1 MAMYQAI
8 CSFNAGE
15 LSEKMKARVDV
26 SQYSKGCKTVKNFLV
41 RPYGS
46 VEKRPG
52 TLFVAT
58 TKETEKA
65 VRLIPFVFST
75 DTVFICEFGHN
86 YIRFYRNRTFVMELS
101 STIYPASAVAGIK
114 YVQCADVMYL
124 AHPFYPVQV
133 LKRTSEIT
141 FELSEMEWAYPPVL
155 DPNLDDDFKISV
167 PNMADVPV
175 PAGTTI
181 AIESTKDLFT
191 GKEGAYFDLI
201 HIRRKNSIDHE
212 FKNSTVDSEGD
223 GVSDSIEVRGY
234 WTFTTHGTWTGNVA
248 IQRSYDNG
256 ATWADYR
263 VYSSNKD
270 SNVSTSGEEEDDDVL
285 YRLSMTGYEQSS
297 TGTVKKCVCKFVNPD
312 FRTTGVIKIGHVVDA
327 RNAYATVIRKLGSP
341 TATAEWNEGAFSGA
355 SGYPCA
361 VAFFEERL
369 FFGGTAKKPQTI
381 WGSKTNDWNNFLD
394 GAKDDDAIS
403 FTLASDTVNQIEWLV
418 QHDNLIIGTSDS
430 EWTLGASNREEALTA
445 SNFHCVRQSVYGS
458 APITARMAGEV
469 VLFVQRQG
477 RKIREF
483 CYSYEKDGFVSPDMT
498 ILADHITEGGVIETA
513 LTQQPDTLLW
523 CLLSNGTIAAL
534 TYERDQE
541 VCGWQRIET
550 DGVIQSI
557 CAVPGTSGDT
567 IYWIVVRNGKRMI
580 EEMAPRTWQDTAHCI
595 YLDSAVVVD
604 NGDETGTVVSGLDH
618 LEGKT
623 VDILADGWDEYPA
636 VVSGGAVTIPK
647 PAHIICAGLPVESE
661 VSPMPIEFETQN
673 GMSLSRKKRICELR
687 LMVYGSIGGEARSGD
702 CPWQKIISRDVLKD
716 DVEKPISPKTET
728 VRLETHG
735 GYAEETNIEV
745 RHDLPL
751 PFNLAAITAVMQLTE

>member
-1 MAMYQAI
+1 MSMYQAI
-8 CSFNAGE
+8 LSFNAGE

-26 SQYSKGCKTVKNFLV
+26 SQYSKGCKNVKNFLV

-52 TLFVAT
+52 TLFVAN
-58 TKETEKA
+58 TKETAKA

-75 DTVFICEFGHN
+75 DTVYICEFGDE
-86 YIRFYRNRTFVMELS
+86 YIRFYRDRAFVVEIVS
-101 STIYPASAVAGIK
+101 PYDEQDVGGIK

-124 AHPFYPVQV
+124 VHPDYPVQV
-133 LKRTSEIT
+133 LKRTTATT
-141 FELSEMEWAYPPVL
+141 FTLSEMDWAYPPVM

-167 PNMADVPV
+167 PNLPDAPI
-175 PAGTTI
+175 PAGSTI
-181 AIESTKDLFT
+181 AIASTKDLFT
-191 GKEGAYFDLI
+191 GKVGSYFDLI

-212 FKNSTVDSEGD
+212 FKNSTVDSDGN

-256 ATWADYR
+256 STWADYR

-270 SNVSTSGEEEDDDVL
+270 NNVSTSGEEEDDDVL

-297 TGTVKKCVCKFVNPD
+297 TGTIKKCVCAFVNPD
-312 FRTTGVIKIGHVVDA
+312 FRTTGVIKITSVTDA
-327 RNAYATVIRKLGSP
+327 RNATASVIKKLGST
-341 TATAEWNEGAFSGA
+341 TATAEWNEGAFNGVN
-355 SGYPCA
+355 GYPCA

-369 FFGGTAKKPQTI
+369 FFAGTAKKPQTI

-430 EWTLGASNREEALTA
+430 EWTLGASNKEEALTA

-458 APITARMAGEV
+458 AGIAARMAGEV

-477 RKIREF
+477 RKVREF
-483 CYSYEKDGFVSPDMT
+483 CYSYEKDGFVSPDLT
-498 ILADHITEGGVIETA
+498 ILADHVTEGGIVETA
-513 LTQQPDTLLW
+513 LTQQPDTVLW
-523 CLLSNGTIAAL
+523 CLLSGGTIAAL

-541 VCGWQRIET
+541 VCAWQRIVT
-550 DGVIQSI
+550 AGTIQTI
-557 CAVPGTSGDT
+557 CAAPGTNGDRLF
-567 IYWIVVRNGKRMI
+567 WIVVRNGKRMI
-580 EEMAPRTWQDTAHCI
+580 EEMAPRTWDDLEHCV

-604 NGDETGTVVSGLDH
+604 NGSGTGTTVTGLDH
-618 LEGKT
+618 LEGLS
-623 VDILADGWDEYPA
+623 VGILADGSEGYQIE
-636 VVSGGAVTIPK
+636 VSGGSVTLPA
-647 PAHIICAGLPVESE
+647 PAHVICAGLPVESE

-673 GMSLSRKKRICELR
+673 GMSLMRKKRICELR

-702 CPWQKIISRDVLKD
+702 SPWQKIISRDVLKD
-716 DVEKPISPKTET
+716 DIEKPISPKTET
-728 VRLETHG
+728 VRLKTHG
-735 GYAEETNIEV
+735 GYDEETNIEV
-745 RHDLPL
+745 RHDHPL
-751 PFNLAAITAVMQLTE
+751 PFNLAALTAVMQLTE

>member
-1 MAMYQAI
+1 MAMYQTI

-26 SQYSKGCKTVKNFLV
+26 SQYGKGCKTVKNFLV

-52 TLFVAT
+52 TLFVAN
-58 TKETEKA
+58 TKETAKA

-75 DTVFICEFGHN
+75 DTVYICEFGDN
-86 YIRFYRNRTFVMELS
+86 YIRFYRNRAFVMELS
-101 STIYPASAVAGIK
+101 SIYPAAAVAGIK

-124 AHPFYPVQV
+124 AHPSYPVQV
-133 LKRTSEIT
+133 LKRTSATVFEIST
-141 FELSEMEWAYPPVL
+141 MEWAYPPVL
-155 DPNLDDDFKISV
+155 DPNLDDDF
-167 PNMADVPV
+167 
-175 PAGTTI
+175 TI
-181 AIESTKDLFT
+181 TPSDITGNITLTASKDLFT
-191 GKEGAYFDLI
+191 GKFGAYFELI
-201 HIRRKNSIDHE
+201 HIRRQNSIDGE
-212 FKNSTVDSEGD
+212 FSNSTTSSGEGT
-223 GVSDSIEVRGY
+223 SSTLEVRGF

-256 ATWADYR
+256 TTWGDYR
-263 VYSSNKD
+263 VYSSSND
-270 SNVSTSGEEEDDDVL
+270 SNVSTSGEEEDSDVL
-285 YRLSMTGYEQSS
+285 YRIHITGYSQSS
-297 TGTVKKCVCKFVNPD
+297 SGTIKKCVYKFVNPD
-312 FRTTGVIKIGHVVDA
+312 FRTTGVVKITAVSTA
-327 RNAYATVIRKLGSP
+327 RSASATVIKKLGEAV
-341 TATAEWNEGAFSGA
+341 ATNEWNEGAFSEVN
-355 SGYPCA
+355 GYPCA
-361 VAFFEERL
+361 IAFFEERL

-394 GAKDDDAIS
+394 GTKDDEAIS
-403 FTLASDTVNQIEWLV
+403 FTLASDTVNEIEWLV

-430 EWTLGASNREEALTA
+430 EWTLGAASKDEALTA
-445 SNFHCVRQSVYGS
+445 TNFHCVRQSVYGS
-458 APITARMAGEV
+458 APIAARMAGEV
-469 VLFVQRQG
+469 VLFVQRQA

-550 DGVIQSI
+550 DGAIQSI
-557 CAVPGTSGDT
+557 CAVPGTNGDT
-567 IYWIVVRNGKRMI
+567 IYWIVVRNGVRMI
-580 EEMAPRTWQDTAHCI
+580 EEMAPRTWSDTAHCI

-604 NGDETGTVVSGLDH
+604 NGDQTGTVVSGLDH

-636 VVSGGAVTIPK
+636 VVSGGSVTIPK
-647 PAHIICAGLPVESE
+647 AAHIICAGLPVESE

-673 GMSLSRKKRICELR
+673 GLSLSRKKRICELR

-702 CPWQKIISRDVLKD
+702 CPWQKVISRDVLKD